1 MNKDQGNIYWI
12 AVYKDSERFLLNAK
26 LRDLSGFLVDSPW
39 YETVNI
45 QEGNNSLGE
54 SIFRGFEYIEVSPR
68 FDGYTYIKERGS
80 YVPWLKEG
88 KYDSAKSFDRSCVE
102 AHVWLMED
110 KSFQIF
116 SVEKVHYNSGSPD
129 TVKEIILAPN
139 AKTEEIGAAI
149 VDVCEAAE
157 YYEKNK
163 KLEKR
168 YRYYKK
174 QEEELI
180 CGRKIKYYP
189 PKDKHFEELGGGEIF
204 ALYQRY
210 DYYSESTTEDVIS
223 VFGIDNAEELDN
235 DLSEENILAAWT
247 KHFGEPE
254 TFSVKEVKH
263 GIFTLRA
270 EMFNKKYHR
279 LAYIVKLGDDE
290 LLASVML
297 LSSPHKQKKTDE
309 KLSRLFE
316 EFSENI
322 RFADR

>member
-1 MNKDQGNIYWI
+1 MNKEQGTTYWI
-12 AVYKDSERFLLNAK
+12 TVYKDSDRYLLNAK
-26 LRDLSGFLVDSPW
+26 LRDLAGFLVDSPW
-39 YETVNI
+39 YEIVNI
-45 QEGNNSLGE
+45 REGDRSLGE
-54 SIFRGFEYIEVSPR
+54 SVFRGFDFIERSPQ
-68 FDGYTYIKERGS
+68 FDGYKYIQEHGY

-88 KYDSAKSFDRSCVE
+88 KYDSAKAFDKSCVD
-102 AHVWLMED
+102 AHVWLKED
-110 KSFQIF
+110 GTFQIF

-129 TVKEIILAPN
+129 TLKEIILKSDARP
-139 AKTEEIGAAI
+139 EEIGAAI
-149 VDVCEAAE
+149 SDVCEAAE

-168 YRYYKK
+168 YRHYRK

-180 CGRKIKYYP
+180 CGRKIEYYP

-210 DYYSESTTEDVIS
+210 DYYSESLSEDVIS
-223 VFGIDNAEELDN
+223 VFGIDNAEELEN

-254 TFSVKEVKH
+254 TFSVKNVKH
-263 GIFTLRA
+263 CIFTLRA

-279 LAYIVKLGDDE
+279 IAYIVKLGDDE
-290 LLASVML
+290 LLAAVML
-297 LSSPHKQKKTDE
+297 TASPYRRKIKDQKLTE
-309 KLSRLFE
+309 LFD

-322 RFADR
+322 RFKD